1 MPGSGSILF
10 ASRQWINLSK
20 SSLVSSWPT
29 LSTALAKRNYTA
41 STTTLLKNTEQ
52 QHVPTTTKDTPRQ
65 RLSALVRWSKE
76 EDELIFEHVRD
87 GYRSHEIYNLFPR
100 RNQNSVAIRITRIRA
115 AALAEQQKNAALHS
129 MRGQKQEEEPRERKA
144 DSPNDSKVDQEEK
157 GQVPLVHK
165 RVREARPAIHLPFP
179 PQLATRRVWTIEDDE
194 LLQKLVAQYS
204 DDSIKNRWLKIAT
217 TVVDSATGATIAR
230 TATSCKRRWAI
241 LDPTRKRN
249 VGMWNEEETE
259 KLARAVRAQVGS
271 QFRAEVGL
279 LDGDAKEDG
288 TRALVLD
295 GPELSNLDWSKIEE
309 VVGTRT
315 DVQCRSHF
323 YRFMHT
329 ASKGPWG
336 KDEIDKLNEAVA
348 EHGEDWHKVA
358 KAMGTR
364 IPAQVQRHY
373 AYYASLNDKDYTET
387 EGK

>member
-1 MPGSGSILF
+1 MFASFHIPGSGSILR
-10 ASRQWINLSK
+10 ASHQWINRSK
-20 SSLVSSWPT
+20 SSLFSSWPT
-29 LSTALAKRNYTA
+29 LSTTLPKRHYIA
-41 STTTLLKNTEQ
+41 STPTLLQNTEQ
-52 QHVPTTTKDTPRQ
+52 QASTPKGQ

-115 AALAEQQKNAALHS
+115 AALAEQQKHNALLP
-129 MRGQKQEEEPRERKA
+129 MTGQKKEEPKVGKA
-144 DSPNDSKVDQEEK
+144 DSPNDSNEGREKKDQM
-157 GQVPLVHK
+157 PLVYK
-165 RVREARPAIHLPFP
+165 RVREARPAIHLPSP

-204 DDSIKNRWLKIAT
+204 DESIENRWLKIAT
-217 TVVDSATGATIAR
+217 TVVNPATGATIAR

-249 VGMWNEEETE
+249 VGTWSKEETA
-259 KLARAVRAQVGS
+259 KLAKAVRAQVGN

-295 GPELSNLDWSKIEE
+295 GPELTTLDWGKIEG

-336 KDEIDKLNEAVA
+336 NDEIAKLKEAVA
-348 EHGEDWHKVA
+348 EHGKDWHKVA

-373 AYYASLNDKDYTET
+373 TYYSCLNDKDDAET
-387 EGK
+387 EE